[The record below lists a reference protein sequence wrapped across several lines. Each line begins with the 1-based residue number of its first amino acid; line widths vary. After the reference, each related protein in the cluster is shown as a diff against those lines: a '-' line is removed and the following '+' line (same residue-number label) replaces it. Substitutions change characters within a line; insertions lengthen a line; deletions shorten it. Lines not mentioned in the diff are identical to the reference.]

1 VTRLLTEQLR
11 RRART
16 SGPDPLVTYYD
27 LDTGER
33 TELSATSFL
42 NWVDKTSNLFT
53 DELLLE
59 PGAVVDLELARTAP
73 GHWVTLVITMAAWQV
88 GARVSVGASGQ
99 AGEPDLL
106 VLGPDWSVH
115 DRSAADTVIACS
127 LHPLGLGFNVPMPPD
142 VLDFTLEVRG
152 QSDLYSPG
160 ARSGAELAWV
170 DPARR
175 LSQADLARADLV
187 SAELISAD
195 REQQPPSGAQPSAAR
210 RVVTVGEAW
219 PTIRD
224 GLVVPVLTG
233 GSAVL
238 VTGRDMARLPH
249 IAETERA
256 ELPG

>member
-1 VTRLLTEQLR
+1 MTRLIAEQLR

-16 SGPDPLVTYYD
+16 AGPDPLVTYYD

-53 DELLLE
+53 DELLLD

-73 GHWVTLVITMAAWQV
+73 GHWVTLVIAMASWQV
-88 GARVSVGASGQ
+88 GATVTVGASGQ
-99 AGEPDLL
+99 ADEPDLL
-106 VLGPDWSVH
+106 VLGPDWA
-115 DRSAADTVIACS
+115 DRDRGAADNVLACS
-127 LHPLGLGFNVPMPPD
+127 LHPLGLGFNQPLPSD
-142 VLDFTLEVRG
+142 VMDFTLEVRG
-152 QSDLYSPG
+152 QSDLYAPS
-160 ARSGAELAWV
+160 ARSDTEAAWV
-170 DPARR
+170 DQGRQ
-175 LSQADLARADLV
+175 LSQSDLVNADLYN
-187 SAELISAD
+187 AD
-195 REQQPPSGAQPSAAR
+195 RDREALGGQSPAAAR
-210 RVVTVGEAW
+210 RVVVASEPW

-224 GLVVPVLTG
+224 GLLVPVLTG

-238 VTGRDMARLPH
+238 VTGRDRSRLPH